1 MSKAVKQ
8 LVVDE
13 IVRRLKGAPGV
24 LVVSTKGLT
33 VKDAVKFRAAL
44 RAKEVRALVVKNS
57 LCGRAF
63 DAMEMGYA
71 RPVLD
76 GPSTLIYGGETLV
89 DTAKVLVEAAKGFK
103 MVVLRGGAGD
113 GLVMN
118 AADVTA
124 LSKLPGREE
133 LLGMVV
139 GALLSGVSGVV
150 GAINAPASQ
159 IASQIEKISERTEE
173 EKQAA

>member
-13 IVRRLKGAPGV
+13 IVRRLQGAPGL

-44 RAKEVRALVVKNS
+44 RQKDVRALVVKNS

-63 DAMEMGYA
+63 DTLGMEYA

-89 DTAKVLVEAAKGFK
+89 DTAKVLVEAAKPFK

-113 GLVMN
+113 GLVMT
-118 AADVTA
+118 APEVVA
-124 LSKLPGREE
+124 LSKLPSRDE
-133 LLGMVV
+133 LVGMVV
-139 GALLSGVSGVV
+139 GGLLATVSGVV

-159 IASQIEKISERTEE
+159 IASQIEKIAERAEE
-173 EKQAA
+173 GKQAA